1 MRKNI
6 SRYRLGVRTDGSQ
19 PSNRGSNP
27 RSGIFIY
34 KSGSRLPAFLTRT
47 PRHWRMHMHDT
58 LKHTNRLIHETSPY
72 LLQHAHNPVEWY
84 PWGEEALER
93 AKREQKPILLSI
105 GYSACHWCHVMERES
120 FENEDIA
127 AVMNELFVNIKVD
140 REERPDLDE
149 IYMNAVQIMTRH
161 GGWPMTVFLTPNLK
175 PFYGGTY
182 YPPEDRYGRPG
193 FPKVMHA
200 VAEAFNEKNAQVLE
214 QADQLTTQLN
224 QMSNLVDPHEHELT
238 EELITKAFQHYRS
251 QFDSQYGGFGNAPKF
266 PPSMGLPFLLRY
278 WHHSGNPNAL
288 EMVEL
293 TLQKMA
299 LGGMYDQLGGGFHR
313 YSTDARWLVPH
324 FEKML
329 YDNAQLVVAYFEA
342 YQATQNSFYR
352 DIATETLDYVLREM
366 YDAEKGG
373 FYSTQDADSEG
384 VEGKFFVWELPD
396 VEDII
401 GEKNAEIFCEYY
413 DITPQ
418 GNFEGENILHVQTPP
433 DIFARKLRMDQDE
446 LEALLADGRQKL
458 FEEREKR
465 IKPGLDDKILT
476 SWNGIMI
483 RGMAM
488 GYQLTRKPEYLTA
501 CEKSAEFVLTT
512 LSQDNGLLFRT
523 YREGKSHL
531 NAYLEDYSYFIA
543 GLIALYEASFEP
555 RWLTE
560 AERLAH
566 LMIDQFGDEAGDGFF
581 FTGKAHE
588 SLIVQSKSAYDGATP
603 AGVSMAIHSLFR
615 LAKHLD
621 KPEFHNK
628 AVETLKLYFNQ
639 LEVMPSGSGQL
650 LCELA
655 FLISTPK
662 EIAIVGGKRD
672 TKTEAMLT
680 ALHGMYLPNKIV
692 ALSEPNDGGALP
704 LLANKPQIDNSTT
717 AYVCENYVCQTPTT
731 EIDAF
736 LGML

>member
-1 MRKNI
+1 
-6 SRYRLGVRTDGSQ
+6 
-19 PSNRGSNP
+19 
-27 RSGIFIY
+27 
-34 KSGSRLPAFLTRT
+34 
-47 PRHWRMHMHDT
+47 MHDDS
-58 LKHTNRLIHETSPY
+58 KHTNRLIHETSPY
-72 LLQHAHNPVEWY
+72 LLQHAHNPVDWY
-84 PWGEEALER
+84 PWGEEALEL

-120 FENEDIA
+120 FENEEIA
-127 AVMNELFVNIKVD
+127 VIMNELFVNIKVD

-149 IYMNAVQIMTRH
+149 IYMNAVQAMTRQ
-161 GGWPMTVFLTPNLK
+161 GGWPMTVFLTPDLK

-200 VAEAFNEKNAQVLE
+200 VAEAFNEKNEQVLE
-214 QADQLTTQLN
+214 QADQITTQLS

-238 EELITKAFQHYRS
+238 EELMSKAFQHYRS

-278 WHHSGNPNAL
+278 WHHSGNANAL
-288 EMVEL
+288 EMVEI

-299 LGGMYDQLGGGFHR
+299 RGGIYDQLGGGFHR

-342 YQATQNSFYR
+342 YQATQNIFYR
-352 DIATETLDYVLREM
+352 DIGTETLDYVLREM
-366 YDAEKGG
+366 YDAENGG

-384 VEGKFFVWELPD
+384 VEGKFFVWEPYD

-418 GNFEGENILHVQTPP
+418 GNFEGENILHVQTPS
-433 DIFARKLRMDQDE
+433 DIFARKLGMDIDE
-446 LEALLADGRQKL
+446 LEVLLADGRQKL

-483 RGMAM
+483 RGMSM
-488 GYQLTRKPEYLTA
+488 GYQLTGKPDYLTA

-512 LSQDNGLLFRT
+512 LSQDNGLLLRT
-523 YREGKSHL
+523 YRAGKSHL

-543 GLIALYEASFEP
+543 GLVALYEASFDP

-560 AERLAH
+560 AERLTH
-566 LMIDQFGDEAGDGFF
+566 LMIDQFEDEEGSGFF

-588 SLIVQSKSAYDGATP
+588 TLIVQSKSAYDGATP
-603 AGVSMAIHSLFR
+603 SGASMAIHSLLR

-621 KPEFHNK
+621 NSIFHEK
-628 AVETLKLYFNQ
+628 AVDTLKLYFHQ
-639 LEVMPSGSGQL
+639 MEVMPSGSGQL

-655 FLISTPK
+655 FLLSTPK
-662 EIAIVGGKRD
+662 EIAIIGEKED
-672 TKTEAMLT
+672 TKTEGMLS

-692 ALSEPNDGGALP
+692 ALTDSAEGTGLP
-704 LLANKPQIDNSTT
+704 LLENKTQINNTTT
-717 AYVCENYVCQTPTT
+717 AYICENYVCQTPTT
-731 EIDAF
+731 DVDMF
-736 LGML
+736 LEMLHK

>member
-1 MRKNI
+1 
-6 SRYRLGVRTDGSQ
+6 
-19 PSNRGSNP
+19 
-27 RSGIFIY
+27 
-34 KSGSRLPAFLTRT
+34 
-47 PRHWRMHMHDT
+47 MHDT
-58 LKHTNRLIHETSPY
+58 PKHTNRLIHETSPY
-72 LLQHAHNPVEWY
+72 LLQHAHNPVDWY

-93 AKREQKPILLSI
+93 AKHEQKPILLSI

-120 FENEDIA
+120 FENEEIA
-127 AVMNELFVNIKVD
+127 AVMNQLFINIKVD

-149 IYMNAVQIMTRH
+149 IYMNAVQAMTRQ
-161 GGWPMTVFLTPNLK
+161 GGWPMTVFLTPDLK

-182 YPPEDRYGRPG
+182 YPPTDRYGRPG
-193 FPKVMHA
+193 FPKVMEA
-200 VAEAFNEKNAQVLE
+200 VAEAFKDKHTQVLE
-214 QADQLTTQLN
+214 QADQLTAQLN
-224 QMSNLVDPHEHELT
+224 QISNVVDPHEHELT
-238 EELITKAFQHYRS
+238 EQLMQNAFQHYRS
-251 QFDSQYGGFGNAPKF
+251 QFDSHHGGFGNAPKF

-278 WHHSGNPNAL
+278 WHHSGNANAL

-293 TLQKMA
+293 TLEKMA
-299 LGGMYDQLGGGFHR
+299 RGGMYDQLGGGFHR
-313 YSTDARWLVPH
+313 YSTDAHWLVPH

-342 YQATQNSFYR
+342 FQATQKPFYR

-366 YDAEKGG
+366 YDAENGG

-384 VEGKFFVWELPD
+384 VEGKFFVWEPND

-401 GEKNAEIFCEYY
+401 GEENAEIFCEYY

-418 GNFEGENILHVQTPP
+418 GNFEGENILHVQTPS
-433 DIFARKLRMDQDE
+433 DIFARKLRIE
-446 LEALLADGRQKL
+446 LEDLDALLADGKQKL
-458 FEEREKR
+458 FDEREKR

-488 GYQLTRKPEYLTA
+488 GYQLTGKPEYLEA

-512 LSQDNGLLFRT
+512 LSQDNGLLLRT
-523 YREGKSHL
+523 YRSGKSHL

-543 GLIALYEASFEP
+543 GLIGLYEANFEP

-566 LMIDQFGDEAGDGFF
+566 IMIDQFEDDAGDGFF

-588 SLIVQSKSAYDGATP
+588 TLIVQSKSAYDGATP
-603 AGVSMAIHSLFR
+603 SGASMAIHSLLR

-621 KPEFHNK
+621 NSEFHDK
-628 AVETLKLYFNQ
+628 AVETLKLYFHQ
-639 LEVMPSGSGQL
+639 MERMPTGSGQL

-655 FLISTPK
+655 FLLSTPK
-662 EIAIVGGKRD
+662 EIAIVGEKGD
-672 TKTEAMLT
+672 AKTEAMLA
-680 ALHGMYLPNKIV
+680 ALHGTYQPNKIV
-692 ALSEPNDGGALP
+692 ALSESADGQTLP
-704 LLANKPQIDNSTT
+704 LLAGKTQVDDTAT
-717 AYVCENYVCQTPTT
+717 AYVCENYACQAPTT
-731 EIDAF
+731 HVEVF
-736 LGML
+736 LELLQ

>member
-1 MRKNI
+1 MND
-6 SRYRLGVRTDGSQ
+6 S
-19 PSNRGSNP
+19 P
-27 RSGIFIY
+27 
-34 KSGSRLPAFLTRT
+34 
-47 PRHWRMHMHDT
+47 
-58 LKHTNRLIHETSPY
+58 KHTNRLIHETSPY
-72 LLQHAHNPVEWY
+72 LLQHAHNPVDWY
-84 PWGEEALER
+84 PWGEEALEL

-120 FENEDIA
+120 FENEEIA

-149 IYMNAVQIMTRH
+149 IYMNAVQVMTRH
-161 GGWPMTVFLTPNLK
+161 GGWPMTVFLTPDLK

-193 FPKVMHA
+193 FPKVMSA

-214 QADQLTTQLN
+214 QADQITTQLN
-224 QMSNLVDPHEHELT
+224 QMSNLVAPHEHELT
-238 EELITKAFQHYRS
+238 EELMTKAFQHYRS
-251 QFDSQYGGFGNAPKF
+251 QFDVQYGGFGNAPKF

-278 WHHSGNPNAL
+278 WHHSGNAYAL
-288 EMVEL
+288 EMAEL

-299 LGGMYDQLGGGFHR
+299 RGGMYDQLGGGFHR
-313 YSTDARWLVPH
+313 YSTDERWLVPH

-342 YQATQNSFYR
+342 FQATQNTFYR

-366 YDAEKGG
+366 YDVENGG

-384 VEGKFFVWELPD
+384 VEGKFFVWEPFE

-401 GEKNAEIFCEYY
+401 GEENAEIFCEYY
-413 DITPQ
+413 DITPH

-433 DIFARKLRMDQDE
+433 DIFARKVGMDQGE
-446 LEALLADGRQKL
+446 LESLLADGRQKL

-476 SWNGIMI
+476 SWNGIMV

-488 GYQLTRKPEYLTA
+488 GYQLTGKPEYLNA

-512 LSQDNGLLFRT
+512 LSQDDGLLLRT
-523 YREGKSHL
+523 YRAGKSHL

-543 GLIALYEASFEP
+543 GLIALYEASFDP
-555 RWLTE
+555 KWLSE

-566 LMIDQFGDEAGDGFF
+566 IMIDQFGDKSGDGFF

-603 AGVSMAIHSLFR
+603 AGASMAIHSLLR

-628 AVETLKLYFNQ
+628 AVETLKLYFHQ
-639 LEVMPSGSGQL
+639 MDVMPSGSGQL

-655 FLISTPK
+655 FLLSTPK
-662 EIAIVGGKRD
+662 EIAIIGEKGD
-672 TKTEAMLT
+672 AKTDAMLA

-692 ALSEPNDGGALP
+692 ALNEPSEDTSLP
-704 LLANKPQIDNSTT
+704 LLANKPQLDNSTT
-717 AYVCENYVCQTPTT
+717 VYVCENYVCQAPTT
-731 EIDAF
+731 DIEAF
-736 LGML
+736 VEML

>member
-1 MRKNI
+1 MND
-6 SRYRLGVRTDGSQ
+6 S
-19 PSNRGSNP
+19 P
-27 RSGIFIY
+27 
-34 KSGSRLPAFLTRT
+34 
-47 PRHWRMHMHDT
+47 
-58 LKHTNRLIHETSPY
+58 KHTNRLIHETSPY
-72 LLQHAHNPVEWY
+72 LLQHAHNPVDWY
-84 PWGEEALER
+84 PWGEEALEL

-120 FENEDIA
+120 FENEEIA
-127 AVMNELFVNIKVD
+127 AVMNELFINIKVD

-149 IYMNAVQIMTRH
+149 IYMNAVQVMTRH
-161 GGWPMTVFLTPNLK
+161 GGWPMTVFLTPDLK

-193 FPKVMHA
+193 FPKVMSA

-214 QADQLTTQLN
+214 QADQITTQLN
-224 QMSNLVDPHEHELT
+224 QMSNLVALHEQELT
-238 EELITKAFQHYRS
+238 EELMTKAFQHYRS
-251 QFDSQYGGFGNAPKF
+251 QFDAQYGGFGNAPKF

-278 WHHSGNPNAL
+278 WHHSGNAYAL
-288 EMVEL
+288 EMAEL

-299 LGGMYDQLGGGFHR
+299 RGGMYDQLGGGFHR
-313 YSTDARWLVPH
+313 YSTDERWLVPH

-342 YQATQNSFYR
+342 FQATQNTFYR

-366 YDAEKGG
+366 YDVENGG

-384 VEGKFFVWELPD
+384 VEGKFFVWEPFE

-401 GEKNAEIFCEYY
+401 GEENAEIFCEYY
-413 DITPQ
+413 DITPH

-433 DIFARKLRMDQDE
+433 DIFARKVGMDQGE
-446 LEALLADGRQKL
+446 LESLLADGRQKL
-458 FEEREKR
+458 FAEREKR

-488 GYQLTRKPEYLTA
+488 GYQLTGKPEYLTA
-501 CEKSAEFVLTT
+501 CEKSAEFVLTA
-512 LSQDNGLLFRT
+512 LSQDDGLLLRT
-523 YREGKSHL
+523 YRAGKSHL

-543 GLIALYEASFEP
+543 GLIALYEASFDP
-555 RWLTE
+555 KWLSE

-566 LMIDQFGDEAGDGFF
+566 IMIDQFRDESGEGFF

-603 AGVSMAIHSLFR
+603 AGASMAIHSLLR

-628 AVETLKLYFNQ
+628 AVETLKLYFHQ
-639 LEVMPSGSGQL
+639 MDVMPSGSGQL

-655 FLISTPK
+655 FLLSTPK
-662 EIAIVGGKRD
+662 EIAIIGEKGD
-672 TKTEAMLT
+672 AKTDAMLA

-692 ALSEPNDGGALP
+692 ALNEPTEETTLP
-704 LLANKPQIDNSTT
+704 LLANKPQIDNSATV
-717 AYVCENYVCQTPTT
+717 YVCENYVCQAPTNQV
-731 EIDAF
+731 DAF
-736 LGML
+736 VEMLK